1 MFHWM
6 AVLVAR
12 YDSEVVA
19 VILLVI
25 SAQNEVTEVTIAI
38 SSMVQY
44 EHVKGF
50 TTCVCVRSR
59 IEWCILL
66 LDCTVTWVLHHNLST
81 IKDGL
86 IFT

>member
-12 YDSEVVA
+12 YDSAVVA

-44 EHVKGF
+44 EHAKGF
-50 TTCVCVRSR
+50 TTCVCLCSLKNRNADIVVHTFIR
-59 IEWCILL
+59 
-66 LDCTVTWVLHHNLST
+66 LHGYLGTTS
-81 IKDGL
+81 
-86 IFT
+86 

>member
-50 TTCVCVRSR
+50 TKYLCLCSLKNRVVHTFIR
-59 IEWCILL
+59 
-66 LDCTVTWVLHHNLST
+66 LHGYLGTKS
-81 IKDGL
+81 
-86 IFT
+86 